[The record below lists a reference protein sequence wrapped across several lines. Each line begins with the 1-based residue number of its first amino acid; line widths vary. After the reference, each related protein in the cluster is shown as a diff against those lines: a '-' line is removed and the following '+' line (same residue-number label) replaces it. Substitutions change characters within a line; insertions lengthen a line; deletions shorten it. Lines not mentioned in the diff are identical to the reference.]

1 MVLEPQGFVARIAE
15 DLERTISQGR
25 LPKDGSLPSE
35 QMLAKTYGVSRST
48 VREALKQL
56 AARGVVVQH
65 PGRRNRAARLDVAIT
80 LENLSVALH
89 AVGPA
94 HPERLRLLEGYL
106 SLKRETAVE
115 LLAACCEHASQRD
128 LDSLIDACFALA
140 EGTRWE
146 PQAQRWAQR
155 EFDLLRLAACVTA
168 RPGPFLLVQSLEKS
182 FSGMAGKLAP
192 HLSAQA
198 TYQWAMCA
206 FHALTE
212 RDAQTIRRALPG
224 LLKACDE
231 QLLSNF
237 VPSHEP
243 SDTTGALVSSEVPRA
258 EEQGLPRPAVRKE
271 SPLPEPLQEEEG
283 ALASSPVPMVE
294 TAGSDAWERPDW
306 LDAEPASCPVV
317 PDASAESTGE
327 ERSAQE
333 HASSEEP
340 TAFVTA
346 PPHGATPEPAVATGG
361 LLGSVCPSR
370 SACPT
375 GSCQPLPTGEAER
388 ARVGAGPCC
397 CPQTPEDSCSAEE
410 AVDGTR
416 PCRRHGEPPAPAR
429 N

>member
-35 QMLAKTYGVSRST
+35 QLLAKSYGVSRST

-94 HPERLRLLEGYL
+94 HPERVRLLEGYL
-106 SLKRETAVE
+106 SLKRETAVD
-115 LLAACCEHASQRD
+115 LLAACCEHASQKD

-168 RPGPFLLVQSLEKS
+168 RPGQFLLVQSLEKS

-192 HLSAQA
+192 HLAAQA

-212 RDAQTIRRALPG
+212 RDAQTIRRELPG
-224 LLKACDE
+224 LLKAGDE
-231 QLLSNF
+231 QLL
-237 VPSHEP
+237 
-243 SDTTGALVSSEVPRA
+243 SDTTGALVSSEFPRA
-258 EEQGLPRPAVRKE
+258 EEQGQPRPAVRNE
-271 SPLPEPLQEEEG
+271 SPILEPLQVG
-283 ALASSPVPMVE
+283 VE
-294 TAGSDAWERPDW
+294 TAGPDAGGRPDW
-306 LDAEPASCPVV
+306 LDAETASCPAV
-317 PDASAESTGE
+317 PDASAASTGE

-333 HASSEEP
+333 HASSEQP
-340 TAFVTA
+340 MAFGTA
-346 PPHGATPEPAVATGG
+346 PPHGTMPEPAVATGG
-361 LLGSVCPSR
+361 LPGSVCLSR

-375 GSCQPLPTGEAER
+375 GSRQPRPTGGAER
-388 ARVGAGPCC
+388 ARAGRDGPCC
-397 CPQTPEDSCSAEE
+397 CPQAPEGSCSVEE
-410 AVDGTR
+410 AIDGTW
-416 PCRRHGEPPAPAR
+416 PCPLHGEPPAPGR